1 MQLHAALTD
10 RESVLLR
17 ELEQLYKTKAFALTD
32 QRDRLH
38 IFQTCL
44 ESAAHRTLCTVQS
57 GNVEVLV
64 ARNDIVPTL
73 KEIENQPLVF
83 EPQADCVLEFNVNLE
98 QLLELLNNAGMVGDK
113 TTRSVTTTAEGS
125 GLNLAIP
132 ERKTS
137 FTITARDAQG
147 RLRGEGGDT
156 FMVELTENEGEKVEC
171 NVEDKGDGTYIATYT
186 CPANSKG
193 NHQVSVLLRGIHING
208 SPFSV
213 NVTDAPVGKVTCY
226 GCKTRTKSM
235 IYYKNNIEPFRNDDY
250 RVNGYSAVCT
260 RCIYRA
266 SPYWIKCCG
275 PC

>member
-1 MQLHAALTD
+1 MQLHAAITD

-38 IFQTCL
+38 VFQACL
-44 ESAAHRTLCTVQS
+44 DSAAHRTLCAVES
-57 GNVEVLV
+57 GNLELLV

-83 EPQADCVLEFNVNLE
+83 EPQTDCVLEFNVNLE
-98 QLLELLNNAGMVGDK
+98 QLLESLNDAGMVSDK
-113 TTRSVTTTAEGS
+113 TTSSVTTTAEGP

-132 ERKTS
+132 ERKAS

-147 RLRGEGGDT
+147 RRRDEGGDM

-171 NVEDKGDGTYIATYT
+171 NVEDKGDGTYTATYT
-186 CPANSKG
+186 CPTNSKG
-193 NHQVSVLLRGIHING
+193 NHKVSVLLRGIHIKG
-208 SPFSV
+208 SPFPV
-213 NVTDAPVGKVTCY
+213 NVTDAPVGKVSCY
-226 GCKTRTKSM
+226 GCKTRKKSM

-260 RCIYRA
+260 RCINRA
-266 SPYWIKCCG
+266 SP
-275 PC
+275 

>member
-1 MQLHAALTD
+1 M
-10 RESVLLR
+10 LR

-38 IFQTCL
+38 IFQACL
-44 ESAAHRTLCTVQS
+44 ESAAHRTMCTVQL
-57 GNVEVLV
+57 GNVHVLV

-113 TTRSVTTTAEGS
+113 TTSSVTSTAEGS

-132 ERKTS
+132 ERKAS

-147 RLRGEGGDT
+147 RLRGEGGDM

-171 NVEDKGDGTYIATYT
+171 NVEDKGDGTYTATYT
-186 CPANSKG
+186 CPTNSKG
-193 NHQVSVLLRGIHING
+193 NHEVSVLLRGIHIKG

-213 NVTDAPVGKVTCY
+213 SVTDAPVGKVSCY

-235 IYYKNNIEPFRNDDY
+235 IYYKNNIEPFRNDEY